1 MPTVS
6 PAATL
11 CYIVK
16 HPWFVPN
23 WSHHNTLCTNQL
35 HTHTHTHTH
44 IHIHPHYNLL
54 TPAGVDA
61 LQVSGLWNYKTPTP
75 AKTKLHITNVR
86 FIAFF
91 SRWCE
96 ALQQSHKSLPL
107 ANALH
112 IHTRPNPPPSHRHA
126 LKTHAT
132 GTYLPN
138 NVQTDVPTVAALAVS
153 RSLRSYSIQFLAHA
167 CRWEY
172 LPQQQQLFSA
182 PGEKLPVRLMEKKGC
197 YEEGEIR
204 KSWLSMSFNPRT
216 CIAHYSAP

>member
-23 WSHHNTLCTNQL
+23 WSHHNTLNTNQP

-44 IHIHPHYNLL
+44 SHIHPHYSLL

-61 LQVSGLWNYKTPTP
+61 LQVCRLWNYKTPTP
-75 AKTKLHITNVR
+75 DKTKLHITNVQ

-91 SRWCE
+91 LDVVKHYNSPV
-96 ALQQSHKSLPL
+96 SHFHLPMHYTYTR
-107 ANALH
+107 AQ
-112 IHTRPNPPPSHRHA
+112 IHRPR
-126 LKTHAT
+126 TDMHAT
-132 GTYLPN
+132 GSYLLS
-138 NVQTDVPTVAALAVS
+138 NVQTDVPTEAALAVT
-153 RSLRSYSIQFLAHA
+153 RSLRSYSMQFLAHA

-172 LPQQQQLFSA
+172 LPQQQQLFGA
-182 PGEKLPVRLMEKKGC
+182 RV
-197 YEEGEIR
+197 
-204 KSWLSMSFNPRT
+204 KS
-216 CIAHYSAP
+216 